1 MSLGTFSAIV
11 VFLVFG
17 GFASGQSYHVRVDS
31 DTNLRDAN
39 SLDGTIVET
48 IPAGAVL
55 PVINWAADWLKVVRG
70 RDRLWMADWV
80 NYTLVEFSQDAET
93 NTAKPALTEL
103 LAPTASCCAVEWLC
117 ENERTR
123 VSASWAYRFGRCHVE
138 TAYLKP
144 DYRVYNCCF
153 LDTPCFGDEAWRDG
167 YARFQHLQC
176 EVRSVEITGSNDFIL
191 RMHRAFA
198 MLKHRAPVWYAY
210 AISGLDSV
218 TEVDESSPTGVHV
231 RLRQF
236 QENASALHFDAPG
249 DAPIVWMASVL
260 AHEACHVH
268 LYEAKVFLTT
278 STSAAEEKLCTEVQ
292 LTVADIID
300 SKDYFN
306 DYLQTL
312 IDNIHN
318 PEYQWW

>member
-1 MSLGTFSAIV
+1 MRLTTFCAI
-11 VFLVFG
+11 LVFHLFG
-17 GFASGQSYHVRVDS
+17 GLSSGQSYHVRVDS

-39 SLDGTIVET
+39 SLDGSIVET
-48 IPAGAVL
+48 IPAGTVL

-70 RDRLWMADWV
+70 RERLWMADWV
-80 NYTLVEFSQDAET
+80 NYTLLEFSEDAQA
-93 NTAKPALTEL
+93 NTAKPDMTERL
-103 LAPTASCCAVEWLC
+103 LSTASCCAVEWMC
-117 ENERTR
+117 EDERTR

-144 DYRVYNCCF
+144 EYRVYNCCF
-153 LDTPCFGDEAWRDG
+153 LSRPCFGDEAWREG
-167 YARFQHLQC
+167 YTSFQNLQC
-176 EVRSVEITGSNDFIL
+176 EVRSVEITGSDEFTEQL
-191 RMHRAFA
+191 HRAFA

-218 TEVDESSPTGVHV
+218 TEVAEALPAGVHV
-231 RLRQF
+231 RSRQF
-236 QENASALHFDAPG
+236 HEKASALQFDAPG
-249 DAPIVWMASVL
+249 EAPTIWMASVL

-268 LYEAKVFLTT
+268 LFEAKVFLTT

-300 SKDYFN
+300 PTDYFN

>member
-1 MSLGTFSAIV
+1 MKFGTLCAV
-11 VFLVFG
+11 VVVLVIG
-17 GFASGQSYHVRVDS
+17 GLANGQSYHVRVDS

-39 SLDGTIVET
+39 SLDGIIVEM
-48 IPAGAVL
+48 IPAGTVL

-80 NYTLVEFSQDAET
+80 NYTLIEFSEDADPST
-93 NTAKPALTEL
+93 SKPATFNAQF
-103 LAPTASCCAVEWLC
+103 LAKSCCTVEWLC
-117 ENERTR
+117 ENDRTR
-123 VSASWAYRFGRCHVE
+123 LSAGWAYLFGRCHVE
-138 TAYLKP
+138 TAYMKP

-153 LDTPCFGDEAWRDG
+153 LGRPCYGDEAWRAG
-167 YARFQHLQC
+167 YARFQNLQC
-176 EVRSVEITGSNDFIL
+176 EVRSVEITGSDEFIL
-191 RMHRAFA
+191 RMQRAFA

-210 AISGLDSV
+210 AISGLDSIA
-218 TEVDESSPTGVHV
+218 EVAESLPTGVHV

-236 QENASALHFDAPG
+236 QENATGLQFDAPG
-249 DAPIVWMASVL
+249 EAPIVWMASVL

-278 STSAAEEKLCTEVQ
+278 GTSAAEEKLCTEVQ

-300 SKDYFN
+300 PTDYFK